1 MTPANLEGF
10 KKNVAAPGTAAA
22 QLVKRCQETIDHPEF
37 YTERGGAD
45 GDNWPGAALAC
56 AFAYKAIG
64 DAKYLTQALL
74 YWKTALNDDQKIG
87 DKLGC
92 TPANATFDWRHQWNG
107 DYPPPPILVTATHD
121 TGYPMRWYGPF
132 LSLVY
137 DWLYDASGV
146 DDALRGQT
154 RTCLTAWIDNY
165 TLRGYLNKDP
175 GHNYHA
181 GYAVGK
187 TLASIAIGTDGGA
200 DGHLWTE
207 TLHDIFA
214 DQLVKTALGGQATA
228 SGPAGLMVG
237 GDWGSWQYGPL
248 SVAEYAVMTR
258 ALEEHGA
265 AQPEMDAW
273 VNALAVRYAHG
284 VLPRLDDG
292 QFFGNGDFD
301 SEQPYQKLSA
311 VQADAIL
318 LGPSS
323 DDAAS
328 WALFLKQQKGVGN
341 GGYFWDALGELRQVT
356 AKDYRMQTPP
366 MPLWYLARGAG
377 NMYVR
382 TDWSESAYFGIFMS
396 GLANG
401 DHAHLAASN
410 FVFSRGGDHLI
421 VDSSNYGDYAT
432 FETNAVSA
440 DASVTPGDYAK
451 TQTPWTVASLP
462 WSRGTSDAVFAARAE
477 FAHAFDFNGTPSDV
491 RYAHREWVFLPEG
504 EVVLIDRVHTSA
516 ASRNMYVNFHANT
529 GGTLHLDA
537 TGVAVGTVGA
547 SSIAIH
553 PVFTSGAKASIVKPP
568 VGGCP
573 ESDKGLC
580 SYPCGTCAAARFPV
594 DEYSLTVPGD
604 WAVAIHVIDG
614 LAAADMPAKVGSL
627 NDDDFDPAP
636 KKNAGVIGA
645 AVYRQSKQT
654 YVVASSAKDGAAGAM
669 LTYSVPG
676 ASAARHVVY
685 DAPEAMDATS
695 SVTASVDANRCVIN
709 VRADAG
715 GGMAGHP
722 LMFQVAP
729 ASGGCTV
736 KADTA
741 VPAATPAPGGGIATS
756 GTGGSVNM
764 GGSGNAGGSSNAGG
778 SGNIG
783 GSRNSG
789 AGGTGNAGA
798 AGNAGASGHAGASSG
813 NSSDSGCGCRISRGE
828 RRTPT
833 PFSGFAI
840 ALALTLALRRRQSR
854 RANRWHRA
862 KLASVIITSVAL
874 SACARGGDALG
885 DDARGGA
892 GNTNTGGKTSGG
904 AGGGI
909 SRGGDGTSAGRSG
922 STSAGASGSTSA
934 GASGSTSGGVGG
946 TSGGTGGRV
955 VIAQVEISP
964 KTATVKAGAT
974 QAFTTTVTGTDNHA
988 VTFSATAGQIT
999 PAGLFTAPTTAGGY
1013 AITATSVAD
1022 PAARAVAIVTVT
1034 DGKAVIDPFYTTP
1047 YVQVMTPMPD
1057 ATYFAP
1063 ATIRIWGH
1071 APTQGGYAA
1080 RLDFY
1085 LGTML
1090 VGSAA
1095 RSNMQD
1101 YYEVTVTGIA
1111 AGSYE
1116 IYARSDAGLES
1127 LHVPINVIDVPT
1139 HQGPTRDLTT
1149 DLVLSGTDNLEILGT
1164 ASARALITSSNGS
1177 HIRSATGWKGHLTIL
1192 YADVIGLG
1200 KMDDPGINV
1209 TAQGTNAIEIS
1220 SSVFDRCGPLALR
1233 ADGQA
1238 PMILRGNTF
1247 QPNMLTPVNSEADYA
1262 GSHPSITLSGNSSAQ
1277 KFFQGNNVG
1286 VSFIRFDSSHWLV
1299 GGDHDADGNILL
1311 GVRAGME
1318 FDNSGD
1324 DTLRGNF
1331 SYHRYPYAW
1340 SQGHNLDFEGSSTAT
1355 SLVEHNIFRGSSWM
1369 IQSMNGDFRYNLLVD
1384 NINEAFFRYTA
1395 KGTKIHHNVL
1405 VNVGYQRQYSPSGG
1419 LYFLGDSTGLYNN
1432 TMDVGGKRLGWVEST
1447 AVRPSSGGRAR
1458 NNVFTG
1464 FAYDNPNDV
1473 FAATDKDN
1481 PGDWAQADYNC
1492 FYNPDTKD
1500 LTRYANA
1507 AFGAHDCGGS
1517 AGSADPK
1524 FAQARIIPFPFGDGD
1539 IWQRRVTV
1547 SQILSFYRGMYTP
1560 LADSPLVD
1568 SGDPTDDTGGAR
1580 NTDIGA
1586 VGAGN
1591 PHPDD
1596 QFGTFGK

>member
-1 MTPANLEGF
+1 MTLRPWVTLLAASALVLFALEARAADPPTPSGAHPRLFMTPANLEGF
-10 KKNVAAPGTAAA
+10 KKNVATPGTAAA

-56 AFAYKAIG
+56 AFAYKAKG

-107 DYPPPPILVTATHD
+107 DYAPPPMLVTATHD

-146 DDALRGQT
+146 DDALRGQA

-165 TLRGYLNKDP
+165 TLRGYLNEDP

-214 DQLVKTALGGQATA
+214 DQLVKTALGGQTTA
-228 SGPAGLMVG
+228 SGAAGLMVG

-265 AQPEMDAW
+265 PQPEMDEW
-273 VNALAVRYAHG
+273 VNSLAVRYAHG
-284 VLPRLDDG
+284 VLPRFEDG

-323 DDAAS
+323 DAAAS
-328 WALFLKQQKGVGN
+328 WALFLKQQKGVSN

-451 TQTPWTVASLP
+451 TQTPWTLASMP

-537 TGVAVGTVGA
+537 TGAAVGTVGA

-580 SYPCGTCAAARFPV
+580 NYPCGSCAAARFPV

-627 NDDDFDPAP
+627 NDDNFDPAP

-645 AVYRQSKQT
+645 TVYRQSKQT

-676 ASAARHVVY
+676 ASAARHIVF

-695 SVTASVDANRCVIN
+695 SVTASPDADRCVIS
-709 VRADAG
+709 VRAGSGA
-715 GGMAGHP
+715 GMAGHP
-722 LMFQVAP
+722 LMFQVGP
-729 ASGGCTV
+729 ASGGCSV

-741 VPAATPAPGGGIATS
+741 VPAATPPTGGGIVTS
-756 GTGGSVNM
+756 GTSGSASI
-764 GGSGNAGGSSNAGG
+764 GGSGNAGGSGNLAGSGSGSRNAGG
-778 SGNIG
+778 SGNLG
-783 GSRNSG
+783 GSGN

-798 AGNAGASGHAGASSG
+798 SGHGGASSG
-813 NSSDSGCGCRISRGE
+813 NSSDGGCGCRISRGE
-828 RRTPT
+828 RRTPA
-833 PFSGFAI
+833 PLSGFAL
-840 ALALTLALRRRQSR
+840 ALALALRRRQSR
-854 RANRWHRA
+854 RANRWQRA
-862 KLASVIITSVAL
+862 TLASVVIASIAL
-874 SACARGGDALG
+874 WGCARGSDAPR
-885 DDARGGA
+885 DDAGRGA
-892 GNTNTGGKTSGG
+892 GNTNTGGKASGG
-904 AGGGI
+904 AGASTSHGG
-909 SRGGDGTSAGRSG
+909 GGTSA
-922 STSAGASGSTSA
+922 AASGSMSGAASGGASAAATGGTSA
-934 GASGSTSGGVGG
+934 AASGSMSGGVGG
-946 TSGGTGGRV
+946 TSGGSGGR
-955 VIAQVEISP
+955 A
-964 KTATVKAGAT
+964 
-974 QAFTTTVTGTDNHA
+974 
-988 VTFSATAGQIT
+988 
-999 PAGLFTAPTTAGGY
+999 
-1013 AITATSVAD
+1013 
-1022 PAARAVAIVTVT
+1022 VT

-1047 YVQVMTPMPD
+1047 YVQVMTPMPY

-1085 LGTML
+1085 LGTMM

-1101 YYEVTVTGIA
+1101 YYEVTLTGVA

-1127 LHVPINVIDVPT
+1127 LHVPINVVDVPA

-1177 HIRSATGWKGHLTIL
+1177 HIRSASGWKGQLTIRN
-1192 YADVIGLG
+1192 ADIIGLG

-1209 TAQGTNAIEIS
+1209 AAQGTSAIEIS
-1220 SSVFDRCGPLALR
+1220 GSVFDRCGPLALR

-1238 PMILRGNTF
+1238 VMILRGNTF
-1247 QPNMLTPVNSEADYA
+1247 QPNILTPVNSEADYA

-1318 FDNSGD
+1318 FDNTGD

-1340 SQGHNLDFEGSSTAT
+1340 SQGHNLDFEGSSTAP

-1395 KGTKIHHNVL
+1395 KGTQIHHNIL

-1473 FAATDKDN
+1473 FAGTDKDN

-1507 AFGAHDCGGS
+1507 AFGTHDCGGS

-1524 FAQARIIPFPFGDGD
+1524 FAQARVIPFPFGDGD

-1596 QFGTFGK
+1596 KFGTFGK